1 MTLYSDPPTLRE
13 FKYDKPTLLVCWWA
27 TSFCTLIILLRLAGR
42 FIRTERLFTED
53 RIAALALIPLYL
65 RMGCVHFILLYGTNN
80 ANFDDVELTHA
91 ELRRKEIASGLVLAS
106 RIFYAATLWILK
118 GTILE
123 FLRRLTRA
131 TWERSWQTSLR
142 VIRVI
147 LIATFVAV
155 VISDLAE
162 CQPFSHYW
170 QVLPDPGGQC
180 RQGYAQLITMAVC
193 NVFTDLLLV
202 VFPIP
207 IIVTSHMT
215 VKRKVQLVMLFS
227 LSLSVVGVTLY
238 RVPNIIKEDGR
249 QQYRSLLASVELL
262 FATASA
268 NSLVLGSFVRDR
280 GLKKQKFRRASIAES
295 FDPSLHPRR
304 PTLHRHWG
312 SDEDLVRDVGM
323 TVNPELRDQPDNL
336 EDGAPIQFTPAPI
349 ARKLD
354 QDLERWQ
361 FPQRQRSNAERSD
374 DSLLPHD
381 PLTLSRSEPMTTPRR
396 VSFFDVGGLLDPPRE
411 SSGSFRPGSYTSS
424 NGDSGPA
431 HSPPA
436 PSVTAGSGGFRRGST
451 ALLQDIGGFL
461 GPLGTRQTRSKSRSG
476 GTELQPIPQSQPD
489 LRLNPHGKPE
499 PELRDPGGLLVL
511 PSTPAQK

>member
-42 FIRTERLFTED
+42 FIRTERLFAED

-80 ANFDDVELTHA
+80 ADFDNVELTSK

-118 GTILE
+118 ATILE

-131 TWERSWQTSLR
+131 TWERSWQTTLR

-202 VFPIP
+202 IFPVP
-207 IIVTSHMT
+207 IIVTSRMT
-215 VKRKVQLVMLFS
+215 VRRKVQLVLLFS

-238 RVPNIIKEDGR
+238 RVPNIIREDGR

-280 GLKKQKFRRASIAES
+280 GLKKQKFRRSSIAES

-312 SDEDLVRDVGM
+312 SDEDLVRDIGM
-323 TVNPELRDQPDNL
+323 TVDPELRDQPDTP
-336 EDGAPIQFTPAPI
+336 EDGTPIQFMPAPI
-349 ARKLD
+349 IRRLD

-381 PLTLSRSEPMTTPRR
+381 PLSLTRSEATPRR

-424 NGDSGPA
+424 NGEAGPG

-436 PSVTAGSGGFRRGST
+436 PSVAAGAGGFRRGST

-461 GPLGTRQTRSKSRSG
+461 GPLSTRQARPKTRSG

-489 LRLNPHGKPE
+489 LRLNPHGNPE
-499 PELRDPGGLLVL
+499 PELRDPGGLLL
-511 PSTPAQK
+511 SQSTQAPK